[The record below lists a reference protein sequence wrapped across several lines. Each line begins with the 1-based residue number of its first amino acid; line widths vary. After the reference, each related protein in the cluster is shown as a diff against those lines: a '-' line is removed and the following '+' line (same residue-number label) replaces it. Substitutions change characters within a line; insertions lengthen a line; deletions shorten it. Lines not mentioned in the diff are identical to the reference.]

1 MTKTPT
7 ITDKRRWLRLLR
19 EQQSKANR
27 KKVLSDT
34 SALRE
39 GWNQVGLALGW
50 VIELAEADLA
60 REVRS

>member
-7 ITDKRRWLRLLR
+7 TTDKRRWLRLLR
-19 EQQSKANR
+19 EQQGKATR
-27 KKVLSDT
+27 KMVLSDT

-50 VIELAEADLA
+50 AIELAQADLA
-60 REVRS
+60 REERR